1 MSTSTCR
8 HAPDDKLVNDPNAA
22 ANAGQ
27 VQERTTKGSSSS
39 APRKVRFNVGNNYHV
54 VDVIGEGA
62 YGVVASAVH
71 RPSGSKVAIKK
82 IAPFDHSMFALRTL
96 RELKLLKYFA
106 EEGVS
111 ENIISVLDIVKPPS
125 YDTFKEV
132 YLVQELL
139 ETDLHRVIRTQDL
152 SDDHCQYF
160 LYQTCRALKALH
172 SAEIIHRDLKPS
184 NLLLNA
190 NCDLKVCDFGLAR
203 STQTAFPAEGNNQ
216 GFMTEYV
223 ATRWYRAPE
232 VMLSFRMYTK
242 SIDVWS
248 VGCILAEMLSGKPL
262 FPGKDYHN
270 QLALILDVLGTP
282 TIDEFHAITSKRSKD
297 YIRSLPFRKK
307 RTFESIYPNANPLAI
322 DFLRKTLTCK
332 SYVHFPPSPPLFP
345 RKKKKK
351 KKPALTPDPPFLVPI
366 VDPRK
371 RYTVEQCLAHPYLDA
386 YHDPE
391 DEPSAKPLPPSFFEF
406 DMVKDDISR
415 EELKRL
421 LHEEI
426 MGFRPV
432 LEG

>member
-1 MSTSTCR
+1 MNPAQTQTQTQSKQPGQTQSS
-8 HAPDDKLVNDPNAA
+8 NQGAA
-22 ANAGQ
+22 QA
-27 VQERTTKGSSSS
+27 QERTTKGNSAS
-39 APRKVRFNVGNNYHV
+39 APRKVKFNVGHTYHV
-54 VDVIGEGA
+54 LDVIGEGA
-62 YGVVASAVH
+62 YGVVASAIH
-71 RPSGSKVAIKK
+71 RPSGTKVAIKK

-111 ENIISVLDIVKPPS
+111 ENIISVLDIIRPAS

-203 STQTAFPAEGNNQ
+203 STQTASPDNQ

-248 VGCILAEMLSGKPL
+248 VGCILAEMMSGKPL
-262 FPGKDYHN
+262 FPGRDYHH
-270 QLALILDVLGTP
+270 QLSLILDVLGTP
-282 TIDEFHAITSKRSKD
+282 TFEEFSAITSKRSKE
-297 YIRSLPFRKK
+297 YVRTLQFRKK
-307 RTFESIYPNANPLAI
+307 RTFESLYPNASPLAI
-322 DFLRKTLTCK
+322 DFLSKTLT
-332 SYVHFPPSPPLFP
+332 F
-345 RKKKKK
+345 
-351 KKPALTPDPPFLVPI
+351 
-366 VDPRK
+366 DPRK
-371 RYTVEQCLAHPYLDA
+371 RFTVEQCLSHPYLDA

-391 DEPSAKPLPPSFFEF
+391 DEPSAKPLSPNFFDC
-406 DMVKDDISR
+406 DMMKDEISR

-421 LHEEI
+421 LFEEI
-426 MGFRPV
+426 MTFGNS
-432 LEG
+432 GGNH

>member
-1 MSTSTCR
+1 MSSQTQTRQPGQSR
-8 HAPDDKLVNDPNAA
+8 SSNQGAA
-22 ANAGQ
+22 Q
-27 VQERTTKGSSSS
+27 PQERTTKGNSAS
-39 APRKVRFNVGNNYHV
+39 APRKVKFNVGHTYHV
-54 VDVIGEGA
+54 LDVIGEGA
-62 YGVVASAVH
+62 YGVVASAIH
-71 RPSGSKVAIKK
+71 RPSGTQVAIKK
-82 IAPFDHSMFALRTL
+82 IAPFDHALFALRTL
-96 RELKLLKYFA
+96 RELKLLKNFA

-111 ENIISVLDIVKPPS
+111 ENIISVLDIIRPAS

-203 STQTAFPAEGNNQ
+203 SSQPTAPEDGNNQ

-232 VMLSFRMYTK
+232 VMLSFKMYTK

-262 FPGKDYHN
+262 FPGRDYHN
-270 QLALILDVLGTP
+270 QLELILNVLGTP
-282 TIDEFHAITSKRSKD
+282 TFEEFQAITSDRSKE
-297 YIRSLPFRKK
+297 YVRALPFRKR
-307 RTFESIYPNANPLAI
+307 RTFQSLYPNASPLAI
-322 DFLRKTLTCK
+322 DFLSKTLT
-332 SYVHFPPSPPLFP
+332 FDP
-345 RKKKKK
+345 KKR
-351 KKPALTPDPPFLVPI
+351 F
-366 VDPRK
+366 
-371 RYTVEQCLAHPYLDA
+371 TVEQCLSHPYLEA

-391 DEPSAKPLPPSFFEF
+391 DEPSAKPLSSDFFDF
-406 DMVKDDISR
+406 DMQEKAPSR
-415 EELKRL
+415 EGLKQL
-421 LHEEI
+421 LFEEI
-426 MGFRPV
+426 MTFGQSGNRH
-432 LEG
+432 